1 MKEKLKKVFQL
12 FITFI
17 KIGAFTFG
25 GGYAMVPLIQRETVE
40 KKKWINDDDILEI
53 VAIAESTPGPIAVN
67 SATFVGYKTAG
78 VLGAAA
84 ATIGVVLPSFTIIYF
99 ISFVIDK
106 FENNTA
112 VKYAFSGIRAGVLAL
127 IIKALW
133 AMSKKNAK
141 NIISFIITAF
151 AFIFAALN
159 INVIYI
165 ILACAVTGIVSSLI
179 MSGREK
185 KKNDDITF
193 MKIGALTFGG
203 GYAMLPLIHQEVLE
217 NGWLT
222 EEQIL
227 NFIAVSE
234 STPGPFAINIA
245 TYIGTETGGLL
256 GAVSATAGVVLPS
269 FIIILIVAGFFS
281 AFRKNKIV
289 SGAMTG
295 LKPAVIGL
303 IAAAVLTIG
312 KSVFFPSVSDFD
324 LSQIKDAVL
333 SYHFIISLLIFAS
346 ALVLTFSKKKI
357 NPIAVIIISAALG
370 ISAGYI
376 GELI

>member
-185 KKNDDITF
+185 KKNDDI
-193 MKIGALTFGG
+193 
-203 GYAMLPLIHQEVLE
+203 
-217 NGWLT
+217 
-222 EEQIL
+222 
-227 NFIAVSE
+227 S
-234 STPGPFAINIA
+234 
-245 TYIGTETGGLL
+245 
-256 GAVSATAGVVLPS
+256 
-269 FIIILIVAGFFS
+269 
-281 AFRKNKIV
+281 
-289 SGAMTG
+289 
-295 LKPAVIGL
+295 
-303 IAAAVLTIG
+303 
-312 KSVFFPSVSDFD
+312 
-324 LSQIKDAVL
+324 
-333 SYHFIISLLIFAS
+333 
-346 ALVLTFSKKKI
+346 
-357 NPIAVIIISAALG
+357 
-370 ISAGYI
+370 
-376 GELI
+376 

>member
-133 AMSKKNAK
+133 TMSKKSAK

-185 KKNDDITF
+185 KKNDD
-193 MKIGALTFGG
+193 
-203 GYAMLPLIHQEVLE
+203 
-217 NGWLT
+217 
-222 EEQIL
+222 
-227 NFIAVSE
+227 VS
-234 STPGPFAINIA
+234 
-245 TYIGTETGGLL
+245 
-256 GAVSATAGVVLPS
+256 
-269 FIIILIVAGFFS
+269 
-281 AFRKNKIV
+281 
-289 SGAMTG
+289 
-295 LKPAVIGL
+295 
-303 IAAAVLTIG
+303 
-312 KSVFFPSVSDFD
+312 
-324 LSQIKDAVL
+324 
-333 SYHFIISLLIFAS
+333 
-346 ALVLTFSKKKI
+346 
-357 NPIAVIIISAALG
+357 
-370 ISAGYI
+370 
-376 GELI
+376 

>member
-1 MKEKLKKVFQL
+1 MTIYLKLFL
-12 FITFI
+12 
-17 KIGAFTFG
+17 
-25 GGYAMVPLIQRETVE
+25 
-40 KKKWINDDDILEI
+40 
-53 VAIAESTPGPIAVN
+53 
-67 SATFVGYKTAG
+67 
-78 VLGAAA
+78 
-84 ATIGVVLPSFTIIYF
+84 
-99 ISFVIDK
+99 
-106 FENNTA
+106 
-112 VKYAFSGIRAGVLAL
+112 
-127 IIKALW
+127 
-133 AMSKKNAK
+133 
-141 NIISFIITAF
+141 
-151 AFIFAALN
+151 
-159 INVIYI
+159 
-165 ILACAVTGIVSSLI
+165 
-179 MSGREK
+179 
-185 KKNDDITF
+185 TF

-203 GYAMLPLIHQEVLE
+203 GYAMLPLIQQEVLE

-234 STPGPFAINIA
+234 STSGPFAINIA
-245 TYIGTETGGLL
+245 TYIGTETGGFL